1 MHLHSNH
8 RIAYRPL
15 FSGTVNGTPGADPNS
30 GFVPID
36 ELGRTDADV
45 FLMFLSGHGVFSSE
59 PLHDDWYRV
68 TEPYGSMREMQHEDV
83 PIYRAS
89 EAASPLACASQWQLC
104 NTNTS
109 ACGPTAS
116 YQDAMLGAARAFGVN
131 GNGSTEKR
139 SPATD
144 RLGWLMQSTGI
155 HYSGED
161 SILLNLQ
168 DSALLSKQS
177 LMQGYQG
184 HLPDNQWQLDVTH
197 WFSIYLAL
205 IQSNLLQTASGF
217 QEAASGISAAKPMT
231 EAAQSLC
238 LNQVCSPNFSRAV
251 HQC

>member
-1 MHLHSNH
+1 MRLHSNQH
-8 RIAYRPL
+8 LAYRPL
-15 FSGTVNGTPGADPNS
+15 FSGTVNGTPEADPNS
-30 GFVPID
+30 GFVPSE

-45 FLMFLSGHGVFSSE
+45 FLIFLSGHGVFFSE
-59 PLHDDWYRV
+59 PLYDDWYRA
-68 TEPYGSMREMQHEDV
+68 TEPYGSMREMQHEDI

-89 EAASPLACASQWQLC
+89 EAASPLACASQWQFC
-104 NTNTS
+104 NTNAS

-116 YQDAMLGAARAFGVN
+116 YQDAMSGAARAFGVN
-131 GNGSTEKR
+131 GNGSTENR

-144 RLGWLMQSTGI
+144 RLKWLMQSTGVQF
-155 HYSGED
+155 SGED

-205 IQSNLLQTASGF
+205 IQSNLLQTASGL
-217 QEAASGISAAKPMT
+217 QEAVSGISAAKPMT

-238 LNQVCSPNFSRAV
+238 SNQVCFPKLSHAAL
-251 HQC
+251 QC